1 VVRSLGRRPDHH
13 ARFTAAAFG
22 YALAEAIVAL
32 RHGDGDMDAKKLIDS
47 ALSAA
52 ARGEVRP
59 YELTIP
65 GVVSLKAD
73 GPEDHARALESIGL
87 LSELFPH
94 LKVHPAPATA
104 LPALPAG
111 PAGPMLHA
119 AIDRFVKTFGASG
132 RAPATVEETEHT
144 LSLFRDL
151 IDDCPVSEVGTEHV
165 DRFRD
170 ALALWPARARVMGEF
185 KGLNARE
192 VIEKAQGRGMPGLS
206 VRTVDKHLD
215 RLRVFFNALVKRRE
229 LTHNPLAD
237 VRLQTSAAK
246 YVPKRRGF
254 EPHELAAL
262 FDPERRKQHT
272 DGDALFYW
280 VPLLMLYTGARRDEI
295 VFLDASDLEE
305 IQGCWG
311 IHITKRLKNPQ
322 SRRFVPLP
330 QCVLDLGLREHADAM
345 KAAGSKR
352 LFPGGA
358 KASDDGQGKRV
369 SKWFNRTYLKACG
382 IEDAA
387 VCLQSFRNTL
397 LTAAD
402 RLGISEAQIGP
413 IVGHG
418 PRTMQQKHYI
428 DLPTLCERRQR
439 IERIAGCFLA
449 ALPVFDAND
458 PDSAQ
463 TTVLSRASDK
473 LGAYVSVA

>member
-1 VVRSLGRRPDHH
+1 M
-13 ARFTAAAFG
+13 G
-22 YALAEAIVAL
+22 YALAEAIVLL
-32 RHGDGDMDAKKLIDS
+32 RARGGDMDAKKVIDD
-47 ALSAA
+47 ALKAA
-52 ARGEVRP
+52 AQGEVRP
-59 YELTIP
+59 YELVIP
-65 GVVSLKAD
+65 GVISLKTT
-73 GPEDHARALESIGL
+73 GSQDHADALESIGK
-87 LSELFPH
+87 LSELLPR
-94 LKVHPAPATA
+94 LKLGPASSPAPA
-104 LPALPAG
+104 LPQAPT
-111 PAGPMLHA
+111 GPMLHA

>member
-1 VVRSLGRRPDHH
+1 M
-13 ARFTAAAFG
+13 G
-22 YALAEAIVAL
+22 YALAEAIAQL
-32 RHGDGDMDAKKLIDS
+32 RARGGGMDAKKLIEG
-47 ALSAA
+47 ALAAA

-65 GVVSLKAD
+65 GVVSLKTD
-73 GPEDHARALESIGL
+73 GAEDHARALESIGL

-94 LKVHPAPATA
+94 LKVAPASVA
-104 LPALPAG
+104 PPLPLPAAPAG
-111 PAGPMLHA
+111 PRLHA
-119 AIDRFVKTFGASG
+119 AIDRFLKTFGASG

-144 LSLFRDL
+144 LSLFRDI
-151 IDDCPVSEVGTEHV
+151 IDDCPASDVGTEHV

-311 IHITKRLKNPQ
+311 IHITKRLKTPQ

-330 QCVLDLGLREHADAM
+330 QCVLDLGLRAHADAM
-345 KAAGSKR
+345 RAAGSKR

-358 KASDDGQGKRV
+358 RASDDGQGKRV

-382 IEDAA
+382 IDDQA

-402 RLGISEAQIGP
+402 RLGISEAQMGP

-428 DLPTLCERRQR
+428 DLPTLFERQR
-439 IERIAGCFLA
+439 HVNRLA
-449 ALPVFDAND
+449 QYL
-458 PDSAQ
+458 
-463 TTVLSRASDK
+463 ASN
-473 LGAYVSVA
+473 